1 MATECPVCYES
12 YSPENP
18 AKGPGGE
25 CTHSMCEACC
35 IRTAEFMHP
44 PFQCPECRRD
54 ITTWLVSEFPHLRR
68 PVLTLEAAVAFAN
81 EFGIALPS
89 LDTLI
94 LQLEEYNR
102 TLTADVARRFAESDA
117 RMQAADDRY
126 RARLAEISADIDTFE
141 ARGRA
146 TLIAIQERFT
156 ARLDEIGR
164 NLPSR
169 PH

>member
-12 YSPENP
+12 YSPDNP

-25 CTHSMCEACC
+25 CVHSMCEACC

-44 PFQCPECRRD
+44 PFQCPECRCD
-54 ITTWLVSEFPHLRR
+54 ITTWLVSEFPHIRP

-81 EFGIALPS
+81 EFGIVLPS
-89 LDTLI
+89 LDPLI
-94 LQLEEYNR
+94 LHLEEYNR
-102 TLTADVARRFAESDA
+102 TLFAESEA

-126 RARLAEISADIDTFE
+126 MARFAEIRADIDTFE

-146 TLIAIQERFT
+146 NLIAIQERFT